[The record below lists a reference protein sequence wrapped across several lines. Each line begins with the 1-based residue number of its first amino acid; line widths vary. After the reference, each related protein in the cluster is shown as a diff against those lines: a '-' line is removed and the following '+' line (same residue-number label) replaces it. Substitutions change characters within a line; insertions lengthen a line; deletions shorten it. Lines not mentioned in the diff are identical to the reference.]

1 MKKNHSL
8 CSSCLPHEAKQH
20 GIVKEIH
27 ALGNGTESK
36 PRSKHTKI
44 CPTNFWNC
52 CKYNPMENRQIAFS
66 TNGAGTLENPLAK
79 KKERNFQLHL
89 TKLNSKGA
97 MDLNL
102 KPKTTKLLEK

>member
-66 TNGAGTLENPLAK
+66 TNGAGTLEKPLAK
-79 KKERNFQLHL
+79 KKRKKFPTTPH
-89 TKLNSKGA
+89 KLNSKGGHG
-97 MDLNL
+97 
-102 KPKTTKLLEK
+102 P